1 MDRPSYERK
10 ARDFKDKEKAMPDNQ
25 NEIIRLRKQAI
36 NKDFARMNPMQ
47 MQAVTRINGPVLILA
62 GAGSGKTTVLVN
74 RIANMVKYGDAYLS
88 DPEDA
93 PSAAEMAEAKA
104 YLASPKGTPPDIL
117 RVSPV
122 RPWNIL
128 AITFTNKAAGELCE
142 RIEKRLG
149 PAARDIWAG
158 TFHSTCAKMLRRYG
172 DRLGYTSHFT
182 IYDTDDQK
190 RVMKEVYKQ
199 LELDERTLP
208 VKTVLGGISRAK
220 DQLISPEEAAGATGD
235 FLNKQIAR
243 AYALYQKLLLAADA
257 MDFDDLLWN
266 AVRLLRE
273 NADVLDYYSN
283 TFRYIMVDEYQDTN
297 HAQYVF
303 VKLLA
308 ARHRNICVVGDDDQ
322 SIYRFRGA
330 TIENILN
337 FEKEYREAAVIRLE
351 QNYRSTGNILN
362 AANEVIKGNTARKGK
377 TLWTENGEGEKIL
390 LYTAP
395 DEQSEARFIADTI
408 LDNLRK
414 GERFADHAVLYRTNA
429 QSNALENVFARSGIS
444 YKVIG
449 GTRFYDRK
457 EIRDVMAYL
466 QVVNNPADAVRLRR
480 IINEPKR
487 GIGDATIAALGEIA
501 DGLGITMLE
510 VAAHAGDY
518 PALSRS
524 AAKLRD
530 FAAMIEDIRI
540 FAETAPLHAILEYT
554 LDQSGYMA
562 ALQAAVGGKDEKAA
576 DRVDNVN
583 ELSSNLLLY
592 EEENDEPTLG
602 GFLEEVALI
611 SDIDAMDPDADYC
624 VMMTLHSAKGLEFDN
639 VFISGMEEGL
649 FPGNQSIYGGPEEI
663 EEERRLAYV
672 GITRA
677 KKRLVLTNTVARM
690 LYGSTTRNRPSRFLG
705 EIPEELLERRGAAF
719 VQDYAEGRFKGR
731 TAALYGGETRFS
743 DFGERPRAARVG
755 AFAPTGAYPRENR
768 RGKSALLND
777 GGTAASAAPPA
788 GTRVRHKAFGEGVVL
803 QTTPMGNDTLI
814 EICFETVGTK
824 KLMSNFARLDVVE
837 QDNSDEN

>member
-1 MDRPSYERK
+1 
-10 ARDFKDKEKAMPDNQ
+10 MPDYQ
-25 NEIIRLRKQAI
+25 KQIISLRKQAI
-36 NKDFARMNPMQ
+36 DKDFARMNPMQ

-88 DPEDA
+88 GEAEP
-93 PSAAEMAEAKA
+93 PSGAELAAAED
-104 YLASPKGTPPDIL
+104 YLASLEGTPPEVL

-149 PAARDIWAG
+149 PPARDIWAG

-199 LELDERTLP
+199 LGLDDKTLP
-208 VKTVLGGISRAK
+208 VKTVLFGISRAK
-220 DQLISPEEAAGATGD
+220 DQLISPTELGGANGD
-235 FLNKQIAR
+235 FLNKQVSR
-243 AYALYQKLLLAADA
+243 AYALYQKLLQEADA

-273 NADVLDYYSN
+273 NADILDYYSDK
-283 TFRYIMVDEYQDTN
+283 FRYIMVDEYQDTN

-308 ARHRNICVVGDDDQ
+308 GKYRNICVVGDDDQ

-337 FEKEYREAAVIRLE
+337 FEKEYREAVVIRLE

-408 LDNLRK
+408 LENLRQGGK
-414 GERFADHAVLYRTNA
+414 FSDHAILYRTNA

-487 GIGDATIAALGEIA
+487 GIGDTTVAALGEIA
-501 DGLGITMLE
+501 ENLGITMLE
-510 VAAHAGDY
+510 AAAHADDY

-524 AAKLRD
+524 AAKLQA
-530 FAAMIEDIRI
+530 FAAMVEDIRA
-540 FAETAPLHAILEYT
+540 FAETASLHEVLEYT
-554 LDQSGYMA
+554 LDKSGYMA

-576 DRVDNVN
+576 DRIDNVN
-583 ELSSNLLLY
+583 ELSSNVLLY
-592 EEENDEPTLG
+592 EEENEEPTLS

-611 SDIDAMDPDADYC
+611 SDIDAMENEADYC

-639 VFISGMEEGL
+639 VFIAGMEEGI

-690 LYGSTTRNRPSRFLG
+690 LYGSTTRNRPSRFLS
-705 EIPEELLERRGAAF
+705 EIPEGLLERRGTAF
-719 VQDYAEGRFKGR
+719 VQDYASGRAEQEAPAFR
-731 TAALYGGETRFS
+731 RGGGGFS
-743 DFGERPRAARVG
+743 DFGGRTSSGAGRDRSTGRFGSAAS
-755 AFAPTGAYPRENR
+755 TGAAAHRSH
-768 RGKSALLND
+768 RGGAALSSA
-777 GGTAASAAPPA
+777 GSAAASAAPPV
-788 GTRVRHKAFGEGVVL
+788 GTRVRHKAFGEGTVEK
-803 QTTPMGNDTLI
+803 TTPMGSDTLL
-814 EICFETVGTK
+814 EIRFDTVGVK
-824 KLMSNFARLDVVE
+824 KLMSNFAKLDIVE
-837 QDNSDEN
+837 

>member
-1 MDRPSYERK
+1 
-10 ARDFKDKEKAMPDNQ
+10 MPDYQ
-25 NEIIRLRKQAI
+25 KQIISLRKQAI
-36 NKDFARMNPMQ
+36 DKDFARMNPMQ

-88 DPEDA
+88 EEVGT
-93 PSAAEMAEAKA
+93 PSAAALDEAEA
-104 YLASPKGTPPDIL
+104 YLTSLEGTPPEVL

-149 PAARDIWAG
+149 PPARDIWAG

-199 LELDERTLP
+199 LGLDDKTLP
-208 VKTVLGGISRAK
+208 IKTVLSGISRAK
-220 DQLISPEEAAGATGD
+220 DQLISPTELGGANGD
-235 FLNKQIAR
+235 FLNKQVSR
-243 AYALYQKLLLAADA
+243 AYALYQKLLQEADA

-273 NADVLDYYSN
+273 NADILDYYSDK
-283 TFRYIMVDEYQDTN
+283 FRYIMVDEYQDTN

-308 ARHRNICVVGDDDQ
+308 GKYRNICVVGDDDQ

-337 FEKEYREAAVIRLE
+337 FEKEYREAVVIRLE

-408 LDNLRK
+408 LENLRQGGK
-414 GERFADHAVLYRTNA
+414 FSDHAILYRTNA

-487 GIGDATIAALGEIA
+487 GIGDTTVAALGEIA
-501 DGLGITMLE
+501 ENLGITMLE
-510 VAAHAGDY
+510 AAAHAEDY

-524 AAKLRD
+524 AAKLQA
-530 FAAMIEDIRI
+530 FAAMVEDIRT
-540 FAETAPLHAILEYT
+540 FAETASLHEVLEYT
-554 LDQSGYMA
+554 LDKSGYMA

-576 DRVDNVN
+576 DRIDNVS
-583 ELSSNLLLY
+583 ELSSNVLLY
-592 EEENDEPTLG
+592 EEENEEPTLS

-611 SDIDAMDPDADYC
+611 SDIDAMENEADYC

-639 VFISGMEEGL
+639 VFITGMEEGI

-690 LYGSTTRNRPSRFLG
+690 LYGSTTRNRPSRFLS
-705 EIPEELLERRGAAF
+705 EIPEGLLERRGTAF
-719 VQDYAEGRFKGR
+719 VQDYASGRAGQEMPAFR
-731 TAALYGGETRFS
+731 RGGGGFS
-743 DFGERPRAARVG
+743 DFGGRASSG
-755 AFAPTGAYPRENR
+755 AGRDRSAGRAGFAASAGAPAHRSH
-768 RGKSALLND
+768 RGGAALSNA
-777 GGTAASAAPPA
+777 GGATASAAPPVGA
-788 GTRVRHKAFGEGVVL
+788 RVRHKAFGEGTVEK
-803 QTTPMGNDTLI
+803 TTPMGSDTLL
-814 EICFETVGTK
+814 EIRFDTVGVK
-824 KLMSNFARLDVVE
+824 KLMSNFAKLDIVE
-837 QDNSDEN
+837 